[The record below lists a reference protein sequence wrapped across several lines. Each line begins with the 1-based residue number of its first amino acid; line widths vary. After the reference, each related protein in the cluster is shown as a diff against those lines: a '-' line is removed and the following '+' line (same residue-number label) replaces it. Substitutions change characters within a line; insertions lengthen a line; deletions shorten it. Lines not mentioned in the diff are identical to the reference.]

1 MKPLEE
7 ATVAKGFS
15 WKPTPVVLGLANSPE
30 AEQSEQFR
38 VEPMP
43 TIPIEGGLIGQF
55 LWQWLRIEILAVPE
69 RYRGQGVGSQ
79 LMASAES
86 IAWAHGCRRAWV
98 DTFSFQAPRFYEK
111 QGYRLF
117 GELADYPPG
126 ETRSFYWKELTA
138 PESKQ

>member
-7 ATVAKGFS
+7 ATIAKGLT
-15 WKPTPVVLGLANSPE
+15 WKPTPVVLGLVDSAEPTAN
-30 AEQSEQFR
+30 EQDKENCAG
-38 VEPMP
+38 
-43 TIPIEGGLIGQF
+43 TLPIEGGLIGQI

-79 LMASAES
+79 LMALAEA

-111 QGYRLF
+111 LGYQRF

-126 ETRSFYWKELTA
+126 ETRSFYWKELIA
-138 PESKQ
+138 PKAAP